1 MAADH
6 IALIIGSGMVTAVA
20 VWFTNH
26 RIDWR
31 KVATWTL
38 LTIGCICVSLM
49 L

>member
-1 MAADH
+1 MTADH

-26 RIDWR
+26 RINWWR
-31 KVATWTL
+31 VLCITAGILTL
-38 LTIGCICVSLM
+38 GALLA